1 METIKTYP
9 TSRGLAAILVASC
22 LATPLRA
29 GDDHGSA
36 ASRELS
42 RRSAAVTEAQEL
54 LLKGDEAYQSGN
66 YADAVEAYAGAR
78 ELFPDA
84 PATRILRISAT
95 QRYAQAAVERAR
107 ALSKQ
112 GDVAGAKKLIA
123 SVLNENVAPNDP
135 GALNMQAYLNDPI
148 RTNPALDT
156 EHTQDVDQVRRLLY
170 TAQGAYDLGKFD
182 EASQTYADILRIDPY
197 NTAAQR
203 GLEKTAEA
211 KHSYHKST
219 YDQTR
224 ADLLTQVEKAWET
237 AVPDLIEPDL
247 DHYALSGTGA
257 VGGQIKIQ
265 AKLDQIIIPQ
275 IALDDSTISEALDF
289 LRLRSAELDTLEL
302 DPARKGI
309 NFTTNFGPQDSDEA
323 NRLRNARFSL
333 RLTNTPISG
342 ILKYITAATKTSY
355 TTDQYTV
362 VISPVGSTS
371 DELILRS
378 YRVPP
383 DFLTNLGGTAN
394 AAANDDPFADNS
406 SSGSLLAV
414 RMTAQEALAQQGVSF
429 PDGASAT
436 YNPGT
441 STLRVYNSVA
451 NQDIISQIVDALSQT
466 EPVSVSVK
474 VTMIK
479 TQQTNLEELGFDWL
493 VTPFPFSDSIYGS
506 GGTLGNGSARTAADM
521 ISSVNGVTLDG
532 ISSDPDASVTSG
544 LMTNGLRSGDYGI
557 TGSSIDSLINAT
569 SSSSQSSTV
578 APGIFGITGLFSDG
592 QAQVIMRGLNQS
604 SGIDLMAQPSVTTRS
619 GQQATV
625 EILREFIYP
634 TEYEPPEVP
643 TSVGSGSTPV
653 TPATP
658 TAFDKKDVGI
668 TLEVLPVAGK
678 DRRYVDITL
687 NPSFI
692 DFDGFV
698 NYGSPIYSSEQ
709 DILGNL
715 VTTEVT
721 ENAIL
726 MPVFSAHR
734 ANTQLTVAD
743 GATIAIGGLLQES
756 VENVQD
762 KVPVLGDIPLVG
774 RLFQTDAR
782 ESISTA
788 IVILVKVELLDPT
801 GRPYSDR

>member
-36 ASRELS
+36 ASRELN

-224 ADLLTQVEKAWET
+224 AELLTQVEKAWET

-394 AAANDDPFADNS
+394 AAGNDDPFADNS

-721 ENAIL
+721 ENSIL

>member
-1 METIKTYP
+1 
-9 TSRGLAAILVASC
+9 
-22 LATPLRA
+22 
-29 GDDHGSA
+29 
-36 ASRELS
+36 
-42 RRSAAVTEAQEL
+42 
-54 LLKGDEAYQSGN
+54 
-66 YADAVEAYAGAR
+66 
-78 ELFPDA
+78 
-84 PATRILRISAT
+84 
-95 QRYAQAAVERAR
+95 
-107 ALSKQ
+107 
-112 GDVAGAKKLIA
+112 
-123 SVLNENVAPNDP
+123 
-135 GALNMQAYLNDPI
+135 
-148 RTNPALDT
+148 
-156 EHTQDVDQVRRLLY
+156 
-170 TAQGAYDLGKFD
+170 
-182 EASQTYADILRIDPY
+182 DPY